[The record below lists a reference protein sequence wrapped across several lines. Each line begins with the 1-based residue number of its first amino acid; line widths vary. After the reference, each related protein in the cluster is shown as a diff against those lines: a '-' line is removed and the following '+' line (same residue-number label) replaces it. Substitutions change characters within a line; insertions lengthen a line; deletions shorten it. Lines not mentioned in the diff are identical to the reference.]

1 MIGLDVIH
9 QQTEFYYYLV
19 GSFFSILALIDIPMA
34 DLAPNFIHTV
44 LIRFK
49 SAVLYPSL

>member
-1 MIGLDVIH
+1 MIGLDVIY
-9 QQTEFYYYLV
+9 QQTEFILIWLDH
-19 GSFFSILALIDIPMA
+19 FFSILALINIPMA
-34 DLAPNFIHTV
+34 DLTPNFIHTV